1 MWGRPHAALFLTTLF
16 LKKCIIIY
24 MSASYLHFVKQQ
36 QRRLG
41 LTSKQLNKLDRK
53 HNDVNL
59 MKKLQQLYPRPPTGF
74 YGTLDITNAK
84 ANGTQ
89 SKDIYA
95 QLYYNGNPLT
105 NEITIS
111 HPNTSQLE
119 VLIANRLPNR
129 EAILTLRIRF
139 EAGITGVDSDDY
151 DGFEPT
157 NLTDNPLT
165 ENNYLSMLVNVG
177 NVDDGIL
184 SLTLVTT
191 TA

>member
-1 MWGRPHAALFLTTLF
+1 
-16 LKKCIIIY
+16 
-24 MSASYLHFVKQQ
+24 MSASYLHFVKQYQ
-36 QRRLG
+36 NRIG
-41 LTSKQLNKLDRK
+41 LTHKELNKLDRK

-84 ANGTQ
+84 AHGTQ

-95 QLYYNGNPLT
+95 RLYYNGNPLT
-105 NEITIS
+105 NEITIA
-111 HPNTSQLE
+111 HPHTGQLE
-119 VLIANRLPNR
+119 VFIADRLPNR

-139 EAGITGVDSDDY
+139 EAGITEVDLDDY
-151 DGFEPT
+151 DGFEPAS
-157 NLTDNPLT
+157 LTENPLT